1 MLNNIKKYFLVLSM
15 ICLGFSSSQTYHI
28 RGFVLDSET
37 FEPLD
42 KVNIFIE
49 NTNYGAMTDEDG
61 FFNLKINNYSK
72 NNIYLNVEMI
82 GYKKLHLLIDLLE
95 NNAEKSKQIT
105 ENFSPKFKK
114 KEYLNLLRS
123 LTNEEEY
130 IN

>member
-1 MLNNIKKYFLVLSM
+1 MVVDDY
-15 ICLGFSSSQTYHI
+15 
-28 RGFVLDSET
+28 
-37 FEPLD
+37 
-42 KVNIFIE
+42 
-49 NTNYGAMTDEDG
+49 
-61 FFNLKINNYSK
+61 NLAILESGRMMAHT
-72 NNIYLNVEMI
+72 I
-82 GYKKLHLLIDLLE
+82 IDLLE